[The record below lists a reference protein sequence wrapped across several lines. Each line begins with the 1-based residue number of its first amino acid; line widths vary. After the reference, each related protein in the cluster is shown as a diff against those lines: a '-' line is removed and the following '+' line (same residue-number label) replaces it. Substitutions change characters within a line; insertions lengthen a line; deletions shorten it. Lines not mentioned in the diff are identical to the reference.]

1 MLNTEAQSR
10 IQAILDDRASRN
22 AERGLQVAAYKDGEL
37 VVDAWAGV
45 ADPPTGRSVDGD
57 TLFTIFSSTKAVA
70 ATAVHILADRGKIDY
85 ETSVAAYWPEFGA
98 HGKDSIT
105 VRNLLAHMTGT
116 PQLPEGTTPDDLADW
131 DLMCRRIADLVPMW
145 EPATV
150 PGYSS
155 FAWGW
160 MVGELVRRVEGRP
173 IAGFLRE
180 EICRPLEIEGLFMGV
195 PASAETRVALLE
207 DGGWVES
214 LNSSPQDAPRRKVL
228 PPALG
233 TPEVFN
239 MPSVRRA
246 SIPAIGGIAN
256 ARSLARFYSALAPAV
271 PDEGPR
277 LLSDDALREATRLVT
292 DAEDRVLGA
301 PARKSMGYVLGG
313 PNVASGG
320 RITSFGHGGIG
331 GCMGFGDP
339 DHRFAFSLT
348 KNRLTV
354 AAPEDNLSLAVAREI
369 RDALGIPES

>member
-1 MLNTEAQSR
+1 
-10 IQAILDDRASRN
+10 
-22 AERGLQVAAYKDGEL
+22 
-37 VVDAWAGV
+37 
-45 ADPPTGRSVDGD
+45 
-57 TLFTIFSSTKAVA
+57 
-70 ATAVHILADRGKIDY
+70 
-85 ETSVAAYWPEFGA
+85 
-98 HGKDSIT
+98 
-105 VRNLLAHMTGT
+105 
-116 PQLPEGTTPDDLADW
+116 
-131 DLMCRRIADLVPMW
+131 
-145 EPATV
+145 
-150 PGYSS
+150 
-155 FAWGW
+155 
-160 MVGELVRRVEGRP
+160 
-173 IAGFLRE
+173 
-180 EICRPLEIEGLFMGV
+180 MGV